1 MRQSSKLEKSR
12 VARSGAPARLWRQRA
27 RGVRV
32 EFTLQLRR
40 QSDRREVLE
49 FHIIGN
55 PESAT
60 NRSLAISPWVI
71 RKTHAGSEVVLVRLG
86 VAEGD
91 DSRRVGNRVQGLSAR
106 SDRIRPVFVP
116 QAQVHGEARCE
127 FEVVLDEP
135 AEQALGA
142 QETPRSGVA
151 QRSSRIVRPQVV
163 DEGVCRLVLIVTVAP
178 GQEELRINEV
188 IVLATKLECVL
199 SLGPGKGISNLIRV
213 LFLRCVV
220 ARPHGHPAEQVV
232 DGDVLRARCAR
243 VEGIQREVRILQA

>member
-1 MRQSSKLEKSR
+1 MLHAQRAGQNLGHDGIVDETGGQRASSCLSGWRNIGLRQTSKLEKSR

-32 EFTLQLRR
+32 EFTLELRR

-116 QAQVHGEARCE
+116 QAQVHA
-127 FEVVLDEP
+127 
-135 AEQALGA
+135 
-142 QETPRSGVA
+142 
-151 QRSSRIVRPQVV
+151 
-163 DEGVCRLVLIVTVAP
+163 
-178 GQEELRINEV
+178 
-188 IVLATKLECVL
+188 
-199 SLGPGKGISNLIRV
+199 
-213 LFLRCVV
+213 
-220 ARPHGHPAEQVV
+220 
-232 DGDVLRARCAR
+232 
-243 VEGIQREVRILQA
+243 